1 MRVLGIDIG
10 SRETKFALSDNGVIT
25 KLHSIST
32 MNFYKNQCKKED
44 GLCFDPELLGFD
56 NIDVMVSTGYGRN
69 NSSLKGFTPI
79 NEIKAHVLGALKQH
93 KIADFTLID
102 IGGQDVKI
110 VSVENGVIMD
120 MELNEKCAASSGRFL
135 ENMAALLEISVEEL
149 SNYHENPVMLNST
162 CSVFAESELIGK
174 ISEGVDSHSLY
185 AGINFALY
193 NKIKPSFS
201 KFCTETAILSGGV
214 AKNMA
219 VVEYIKKEFKN
230 IIISE
235 TPEYNGAIG
244 CCFHGER
251 SIKNGK

>member
-32 MNFYKNQCKKED
+32 MNFYKNWCKKED
-44 GLCFDPELLGFD
+44 SIYFDPELIGFK

-69 NSSLKGFTPI
+69 NSALKGFLPI
-79 NEIKAHVLGALKQH
+79 NEIKAHVFGALKQH
-93 KIADFTLID
+93 KITDFTLID

-110 VSVENGVIMD
+110 VSVENGIIMD
-120 MELNEKCAASSGRFL
+120 MVLNEKCAASSGRFL
-135 ENMAALLEISVEEL
+135 ENMAALLEISIEEL
-149 SNYHENPVMLNST
+149 ATYHENPVTLNST

-174 ISEGVDSHSLY
+174 ISEGVDAPSIY

-201 KFCTETAILSGGV
+201 KFITDTAIISGGV
-214 AKNMA
+214 AKNKA
-219 VVEYIKKEFKN
+219 VIKYMKNDFKN
-230 IIISE
+230 IIISK

-251 SIKNGK
+251 SIKNEK